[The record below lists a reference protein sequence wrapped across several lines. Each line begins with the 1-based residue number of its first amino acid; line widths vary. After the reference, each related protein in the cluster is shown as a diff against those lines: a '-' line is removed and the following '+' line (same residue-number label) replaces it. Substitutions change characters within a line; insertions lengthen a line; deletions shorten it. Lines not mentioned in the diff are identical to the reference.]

1 MTDAPISAIVA
12 SYNARGT
19 IAACLDSLRK
29 QTSAGILE
37 IIVVD
42 SSEDG
47 TAEIVSRGFPEVRL
61 FTSADRKYPGDARNI
76 GVSHAKGEILA
87 FIDTDCVASPTWA
100 EEIVRAHGGSDAVI
114 GGTIDNANPES
125 AVGWAAYL
133 CEFSQWMP
141 NTPAGPAAE
150 IPTCV
155 LSVKRWVFDAYGPF
169 LEGTLSADSAF
180 NWRLEEGGVRR
191 LLVPSVRI
199 SHRNIDRLG
208 VFLRKQIR
216 HGRFFASVRVSEKCF
231 SRWRRLVYLLGTPLL
246 PFVLGGRI
254 AGRVMT
260 RRTYVREF
268 LGAAP
273 LVFLGVCFW
282 SWGELLGY
290 AAKR

>member
-12 SYNARGT
+12 SYNARET

-47 TAEIVSRGFPEVRL
+47 TAGIVSREFPEVRL
-61 FTSADRKYPGDARNI
+61 FTSAGRKYPGDARNI

-87 FIDTDCVASPTWA
+87 FIDADCVASPDWA
-100 EEIVRAHGGSDAVI
+100 REIVRAHGGSDAVI

-125 AVGWAAYL
+125 AAGWAAYF

-141 NTPAGPAAE
+141 GTPGGPVGE

-155 LSVKRWVFDAYGPF
+155 LSVKRWVFDQYGPF
-169 LEGTLSADSAF
+169 LEGTYSGDTAF
-180 NWRLEEGGVRR
+180 NWRLAEGGVRR
-191 LLVPSVRI
+191 LLVPSIRI

-208 VFLRKQIR
+208 DFLRKQIW
-216 HGRFFASVRVSEKCF
+216 HGRFFASVRTREKRF
-231 SRWRRLVYLLGTPLL
+231 SRGKRLAHILGTPLL
-246 PFVLGGRI
+246 PFVLGGRV
-254 AGRVMT
+254 AGRVMASG
-260 RRTYVREF
+260 TYVRPF

-273 LVFLGVCFW
+273 LVFLGLCFW

-290 AAKR
+290 ATKH